1 MMPPSFVVCGQNFG
15 VLSLLRC
22 PSSKSLKSSLAGRKQ
37 PTEQPNGHFPE
48 KQKHWKFSQAPIHS
62 KCCTKGDRPCSC
74 DHFEMR
80 LTSVRPSVQ
89 KLSAFE
95 IKNIYLHAYSR
106 NLVDFSAKIFRKVHR
121 KCMCQQFPTCPFT
134 NTLHSTI
141 FLDPILPSTS
151 L

>member
-1 MMPPSFVVCGQNFG
+1 MKCVVAAVQTRAVEAPKKKAVKKAPATGGC
-15 VLSLLRC
+15 SRLLRRLYIVNAA
-22 PSSKSLKSSLAGRKQ
+22 KRLQ
-37 PTEQPNGHFPE
+37 
-48 KQKHWKFSQAPIHS
+48 
-62 KCCTKGDRPCSC
+62 GDRPCSC

-141 FLDPILPSTS
+141 FLDPILPSS
-151 L
+151 LLSQLQGWSF